1 MSTWL
6 ALFLLFA
13 NVDLDIVTLPL
24 TNDVRVPMGQSAR
37 ADVRREGTVTRVR
50 IEADKVAPPST
61 QAPVLNTYVVWAVSP
76 EGVFD
81 NLGELD
87 VNGTRAQFSGT
98 TRLSEFGLLITAEPH
113 YMVDRP
119 SSAIAFKSQVGQ
131 DPRRKIAVI
140 PIGSYDYSKI
150 TPISGTGVHASVL
163 QARTAFQIAMSLNA
177 DQLAPQEF
185 RNAQVAIGAL
195 QELVSRA
202 APLDILWPTA
212 NEAIRWSERAAE
224 VARGTKN

>member
-1 MSTWL
+1 
-6 ALFLLFA
+6 
-13 NVDLDIVTLPL
+13 
-24 TNDVRVPMGQSAR
+24 
-37 ADVRREGTVTRVR
+37 
-50 IEADKVAPPST
+50 
-61 QAPVLNTYVVWAVSP
+61 VLNTYVVWAVSP

-87 VNGTRAQFSGT
+87 LSGTRAQFNGT
-98 TRLSEFGLLITAEPH
+98 TRLTEFGLLITAEPH

-131 DPRRKIAVI
+131 DPRRKIAAITV
-140 PIGSYDYSKI
+140 GSYDYSKV
-150 TPISGTGVHASVL
+150 TPINGTGVHSSVL
-163 QARTAFQIAMSLNA
+163 QARTAFQIATSLNA

-195 QELVSRA
+195 EELVSRA

-224 VARGTKN
+224 VARGKKN